1 MTEQTATPDSNAAQQ
16 AAHMQATPER
26 EHRWLQKLVGEWTFE
41 TDASASASEKAS
53 GTERV
58 RQLGDLWVLAEGEG
72 RMPGGVA
79 ATTLMTLG
87 YDPAKG
93 RFVGT
98 WIGSM
103 MTHLWVYDGE
113 LDPAGRVLTLNSEGP
128 NMTGNG
134 SLSKYQ
140 DIIEFRSDDHRVLTA
155 RTQATD
161 GRWQQLMMIHYRRK
175 K

>member
-1 MTEQTATPDSNAAQQ
+1 MSQQTASNAAQQ
-16 AAHMQATPER
+16 AAHMQASPE
-26 EHRWLQKLVGEWTFE
+26 EQHRWLQKLIGEWTYE
-41 TDASASASEKAS
+41 TDASAPASQKAS

-58 RQLGDLWVLAEGEG
+58 RQLGELWVLAEGEG
-72 RMPGGVA
+72 EMPGGTA

-87 YDPAKG
+87 YDPAKD

-128 NMTGNG
+128 SMTGDG
-134 SLSKYQ
+134 SLTKYQ
-140 DIIEFRSDDHRVLTA
+140 DIVELISDDHRVLTSRA
-155 RTQATD
+155 QATD
-161 GRWQQLMMIHYRRK
+161 GGWQQLMMVHYRRK

>member
-1 MTEQTATPDSNAAQQ
+1 MQSGPEQQ
-16 AAHMQATPER
+16 
-26 EHRWLQKLVGEWTFE
+26 HRWLQKLVGEWTFE
-41 TDASASASEKAS
+41 TDPSTPPSEKAS

-72 RMPGGVA
+72 RMPDGAA

-113 LDPAGRVLTLNSEGP
+113 LDATGRLLTLSSEGP
-128 NMTGNG
+128 GLTGDG
-134 SLSKYQ
+134 AIGKYQ
-140 DIIEFRSDDHRVLTA
+140 DVVEMRSDDHRVLTGRA
-155 RTQATD
+155 LAAD
-161 GRWQQLMMIHYRRK
+161 GSWQPFMTMHYRRK
-175 K
+175 R

>member
-1 MTEQTATPDSNAAQQ
+1 MSQQSTTRDSNAAQQ
-16 AAHMQATPER
+16 AAHMQANPEKQ
-26 EHRWLQKLVGEWTFE
+26 HRWLQKLVGEWTYE
-41 TDASASASEKAS
+41 TDLSAPAAEKAS

-72 RMPGGVA
+72 RMPGGTA

-87 YDPAKG
+87 YDPAKR

-113 LDPAGRVLTLNSEGP
+113 LDAAERVLTLNSDGP
-128 NMTGNG
+128 SMTGDG
-134 SLSKYQ
+134 SLAKYQ
-140 DIIEFRSDDHRVLTA
+140 DIVEFMSDDHRVLTA
-155 RTQATD
+155 RAQTTA
-161 GRWQQLMMIHYRRK
+161 GNWQPLMMVHYRRQK
-175 K
+175 